1 MGRQEFDIERQLDAP
16 PAQVWRW
23 LADGSTWPS
32 WTPIDSYELVRPAG
46 PDGTGEVR
54 VFHNG
59 RHTVREE
66 IVEFVPERRLT
77 YTLLAG
83 LALRDYFAEID
94 LAPAPGGRTQLRWH
108 TTFKVKAP
116 GTGAIYRRALQE
128 ATRQF
133 VDGLAAHVGEHA
145 LRDAS

>member
-1 MGRQEFDIERQLDAP
+1 MGRQEIDIETTLDAP

-23 LADGSTWPS
+23 LADGSSWPS
-32 WTPIDSYELVRPAG
+32 WTPIDRYEAVRAAG
-46 PDGTGEVR
+46 PDGTGEIR
-54 VFHNG
+54 IFHNG

-83 LALRDYFAEID
+83 LALRDYRAEID
-94 LAPAPGGRTQLRWH
+94 LAPTLDGRTQLRWH

-116 GTGAIYRRALQE
+116 GTGGIYRRALLD

-133 VDGLAAHVGEHA
+133 IDGLAAHVRGPA
-145 LRDAS
+145 LREAG